1 MVIFIKESTKDG
13 MLKSAVV
20 FMMMIMMMMIISIA
34 VDSTEIKVTDRVLVD
49 V

>member
-1 MVIFIKESTKDG
+1 

-20 FMMMIMMMMIISIA
+20 FMMMMMMMMMMMIISIA